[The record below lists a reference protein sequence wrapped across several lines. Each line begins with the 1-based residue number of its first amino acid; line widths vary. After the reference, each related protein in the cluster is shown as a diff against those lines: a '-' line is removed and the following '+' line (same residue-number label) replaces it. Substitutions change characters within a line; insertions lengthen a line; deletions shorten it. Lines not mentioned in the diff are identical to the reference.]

1 VPTPLAAQMH
11 NLMRLARGMGL
22 GPSDTSSMMR
32 VYETALKREVRATR
46 IE

>member
-1 VPTPLAAQMH
+1 MH

-22 GPSDTSSMMR
+22 GASDTSSMMR